1 MVITNDQMLLPSA
14 LSAMVLVMLV
24 LLMMEYLLRGISPL
38 LIYLRLCL
46 APPVLPA
53 VPDNVQN
60 NTTTSLLCV
69 HCNGA
74 CATLHFMILAR
85 IVCMQEVQGREEGM
99 EGKQR
104 YDGRRGGSGKEVT
117 NGEEEETSTGRSE
130 TSISHCVL
138 CSLLLILFHLASICS
153 ESNKIATQT

>member
-1 MVITNDQMLLPSA
+1 MVITKNDQMLLPSA

-38 LIYLRLCL
+38 LIYPRLCP

-60 NTTTSLLCV
+60 NTTTCLLCV
-69 HCNGA
+69 HCNGV
-74 CATLHFMILAR
+74 CATLHFMILAC
-85 IVCMQEVQGREEGM
+85 IVCMQEECREGRREWRGSRGMM
-99 EGKQR
+99 EGKEG
-104 YDGRRGGSGKEVT
+104 GRGRGDY
-117 NGEEEETSTGRSE
+117 RSE

-138 CSLLLILFHLASICS
+138 CFLFLILFHLASICS
-153 ESNKIATQT
+153 ESNEIATQT